1 MKKLILMI
9 VSIAVFSSCTLAMT
23 PPDAVLKTFKKMF
36 PTVAKVN
43 WGKENAKEWE
53 AEFTLNGNKI
63 SANYTFDGIWIET
76 EQEITV
82 KELPVPVYN
91 EIQKHYPGWKI
102 IEVDKTETAKN
113 GSIYEADIKNGRDK
127 KSVAFKEDGKIVIE

>member
-1 MKKLILMI
+1 M
-9 VSIAVFSSCTLAMT
+9 
-23 PPDAVLKTFKKMF
+23 
-36 PTVAKVN
+36 
-43 WGKENAKEWE
+43 E

-102 IEVDKTETAKN
+102 VEVDKTETAKMAVYMKLTLKTE
-113 GSIYEADIKNGRDK
+113 GI